1 MENFGK
7 VVQKGSGNP
16 FTFVKMEKGKSTT
29 MRLGYKSKNT
39 LTNDL
44 NQLGKLPPQAV
55 DLEEA
60 VLGALMLERD
70 ALTNVID
77 ILRPESFY
85 KESHAEIYRAI
96 HELFQGS
103 EPIDILT
110 VTNQLRKSG
119 KLEFVGGPYYITQLT
134 NRVSSAA
141 NIEYH
146 ARIIVEQSIKRELI
160 RISSEI
166 QKEAFEDTTDV
177 FQLLDR
183 MEQSLFEVSE
193 SNIKK
198 EYSQMKDIMREAIE
212 EIEARKNHKDGLTG
226 IPSGFTSL
234 DRVTS
239 GWQKS
244 DMVIIAARP
253 GMGKTAFVVSALRN
267 AAVDHGHAV
276 AIFSLEM
283 SSVQLVNRL
292 ISGEAELESEKIKK
306 GNLAGHEWEQLV
318 HKTADLTKAP
328 IFIDDT
334 PALSILELR
343 AKCRRL
349 KQQHDIQL
357 VVIDYLQLMSGD
369 SSKSGGG
376 SGNREQEIASI
387 SRALKNIAKELN
399 VPVIALS
406 QLSRAVET
414 RGGDKRPQLSDLR
427 ESGSIEQ
434 DADMVMFLYRPEY
447 YGITQDENGMPTQG
461 IGEVIIAKHRN
472 GSLDTVQLKFIGK
485 YTKFTDI
492 DVGGYGSTFPTTGIP
507 SDFESGAITLPSK
520 ANGGEGNSPETP
532 PDSGGAPF

>member
-1 MENFGK
+1 
-7 VVQKGSGNP
+7 
-16 FTFVKMEKGKSTT
+16 MEKGKSAAL
-29 MRLGYKSKNT
+29 RLGYKSRNN
-39 LTNDL
+39 LGNDL
-44 NQLGKLPPQAV
+44 SQLGKLPPQAT

-60 VLGALMLERD
+60 ILGALMLEKD

-85 KESHAEIYRAI
+85 KEAHQVIYQAI
-96 HELFQGS
+96 YDLFQAS

-110 VTNQLRKSG
+110 VTSQLRKDG
-119 KLEFVGGPYYITQLT
+119 KIEMIGGPYYITQLT

-146 ARIIVEQSIKRELI
+146 ARIVVEQSIKRELI

-166 QKEAFEDTTDV
+166 QREAFEDTTDV
-177 FQLLDR
+177 FQLLDK

-193 SNIKK
+193 TNIRK
-198 EYSQMKDIMREAIE
+198 EYQKMKDIMTTALE
-212 EIEARKNHKDGLTG
+212 EIQARKNHKDGLTG

-244 DMVIIAARP
+244 DLVIIAARP
-253 GMGKTAFVVSALRN
+253 AMGKTAFVVSALRN

-283 SSVQLVNRL
+283 SSIQLVNRL
-292 ISGEAELESEKIKK
+292 ISGEAELEGEKIKK
-306 GNLAGHEWEQLV
+306 GNLAEHEWAQLV
-318 HKTADLTKAP
+318 HKTANLTKAP

-357 VVIDYLQLMSGD
+357 IVIDYLQLMSGD

-376 SGNREQEIASI
+376 GGNREQEIASI
-387 SRALKNIAKELN
+387 SRALKNIAKELS

-461 IGEVIIAKHRN
+461 VGEVIIAKHRN
-472 GSLDTVQLKFIGK
+472 GSLENVQLKFIGK
-485 YTKFTDI
+485 YTKFTDLE
-492 DVGGYGSTFPTTGIP
+492 VGGFGGNYGVSLP
-507 SDFESGAITLPSK
+507 SSGMSSFESGGAGGAMTYQSK
-520 ANGGEGNSPETP
+520 ANGNDSSPGLPPSGE
-532 PDSGGAPF
+532 DAPF

>member
-1 MENFGK
+1 
-7 VVQKGSGNP
+7 
-16 FTFVKMEKGKSTT
+16 MEKGKSAAL
-29 MRLGYKSKNT
+29 RLGYKSKT
-39 LTNDL
+39 LQGDL
-44 NQLGKLPPQAV
+44 GQLGKLPPQAT

-60 VLGALMLERD
+60 VLGALMLEKD

-77 ILRPESFY
+77 ILKPESFY
-85 KESHAEIYRAI
+85 KESHKAIYQAI
-96 HELFQGS
+96 YDLFQET

-110 VTNQLRKSG
+110 VTNKLRTEG
-119 KLEFVGGPYYITQLT
+119 KIEMVGGPYYITQLT
-134 NRVSSAA
+134 NKVSSAA

-160 RISSEI
+160 RIASEI
-166 QKEAFEDTTDV
+166 QKDAFEDTTDV

-193 SNIKK
+193 SNIRK
-198 EYSQMKDIMREAIE
+198 EYDSMKNVMTQAME
-212 EIEARKNHKDGLTG
+212 EIQARKEHEDGLTG
-226 IPSGFTSL
+226 VPSGFTNL

-244 DMVIIAARP
+244 DLVIIAARP
-253 GMGKTAFVVSALRN
+253 AMGKTAFVLSAIRN
-267 AAVDHGHAV
+267 AAVDHNKPC

-283 SSVQLVNRL
+283 SSIQLVNRL

-306 GNLAGHEWEQLV
+306 GNLAEHEWAQLV
-318 HKTADLTKAP
+318 HKTANLTKAP

-357 VVIDYLQLMSGD
+357 IVIDYLQLMSGD

-376 SGNREQEIASI
+376 GGNREQEIASI
-387 SRALKNIAKELN
+387 SRSLKNLAKELS

-461 IGEVIIAKHRN
+461 VGEVIVSKHRN
-472 GSLDTVQLKFIGK
+472 GSLDNVQLKFIGK
-485 YTKFTDI
+485 YTKFTDL
-492 DVGGYGSTFPTTGIP
+492 DFQTGGNAYGSSFPSSAGSTFEQGG
-507 SDFESGAITLPSK
+507 GAMTFQSK
-520 ANGGEGNSPETP
+520 ANGDDAPKLP
-532 PDSGGAPF
+532 PSGDEAPF